1 MWHLD
6 DISAKEMKRY
16 ISWLE
21 SSIVKNVNKLRDN
34 VEYKDW
40 CDYLVPILPDGTLY
54 VGLVEDILSAKPS
67 RLFKLNHRHLNNM
80 LKLMPVNRYGYHDI
94 YSEKLL
100 RRYLKAKAK
109 KRRTPKQQSL
119 IDRYEKLL
127 TFLYDVFDYG
137 LIKEEVAYNLSL
149 LKGRNTCT
157 YCNRQYTFTVG
168 KVTEKGKIVS
178 KVRPQ
183 FDHWFAHRQYPLLG
197 LSFYNLIPSCSVCNS
212 SVKGSAHY
220 SLKTHIHPY
229 TNPDSAPDFKFVPTL
244 KYMDTLHASEWSV
257 LLCRKRNSKED
268 KTITDLALDEI
279 YEKHGPLEVKDIMD
293 FEIKNNPT
301 YLKTL
306 FDKVCVDLGMKY
318 TREDVFR
325 MMFGIEADI
334 EKTLD
339 RPLSKLKRDV
349 LEWLGIVV

>member
-1 MWHLD
+1 MTD
-6 DISAKEMKRY
+6 
-16 ISWLE
+16 
-21 SSIVKNVNKLRDN
+21 
-34 VEYKDW
+34 
-40 CDYLVPILPDGTLY
+40 
-54 VGLVEDILSAKPS
+54 
-67 RLFKLNHRHLNNM
+67 
-80 LKLMPVNRYGYHDI
+80 
-94 YSEKLL
+94 
-100 RRYLKAKAK
+100 
-109 KRRTPKQQSL
+109 
-119 IDRYEKLL
+119 EKLL

-229 TNPDSAPDFKFVPTL
+229 TNPDSDPDFKFVPTL
-244 KYMDTLHASEWSV
+244 EYMDTLHASEWSV
-257 LLCRKRNSKED
+257 LLCRKRNGKED

-318 TREDVFR
+318 SREDIFR
-325 MMFGIEADI
+325 MIFGVEADI

>member
-34 VEYKDW
+34 DEYKDW

-183 FDHWFAHRQYPLLG
+183 FDHWLTNRKPLF
-197 LSFYNLIPSCSVCNS
+197 S
-212 SVKGSAHY
+212 
-220 SLKTHIHPY
+220 
-229 TNPDSAPDFKFVPTL
+229 
-244 KYMDTLHASEWSV
+244 
-257 LLCRKRNSKED
+257 
-268 KTITDLALDEI
+268 
-279 YEKHGPLEVKDIMD
+279 
-293 FEIKNNPT
+293 
-301 YLKTL
+301 
-306 FDKVCVDLGMKY
+306 
-318 TREDVFR
+318 
-325 MMFGIEADI
+325 
-334 EKTLD
+334 
-339 RPLSKLKRDV
+339 
-349 LEWLGIVV
+349 

>member
-21 SSIVKNVNKLRDN
+21 SSIVKNVNKLRGN
-34 VEYKDW
+34 AEYKDW
-40 CDYLVPILPDGTLY
+40 CDYLVPILADGSSDTR
-54 VGLVEDILSAKPS
+54 LVEDILSSKPS

-80 LKLMPVNRYGYHDI
+80 LKLMPVNLYGYHDI

-229 TNPDSAPDFKFVPTL
+229 TNPDSDPDFKFVPTL
-244 KYMDTLHASEWSV
+244 EYMDTLHASEWSV
-257 LLCRKRNSKED
+257 LLGRKRNGKED
-268 KTITDLALDEI
+268 KTITDLSLDEI

-293 FEIKNNPT
+293 FEIKNNST

-325 MMFGIEADI
+325 MMFGVEVDI

>member
-21 SSIVKNVNKLRDN
+21 SSIVGNVNKLRDN
-34 VEYKDW
+34 AEYKDW
-40 CDYLVPILPDGTLY
+40 CDYLVPVMSDGSSDTR
-54 VGLVEDILSAKPS
+54 LVEDILSSKPS

-168 KVTEKGKIVS
+168 KVRI
-178 KVRPQ
+178 
-183 FDHWFAHRQYPLLG
+183 
-197 LSFYNLIPSCSVCNS
+197 FY
-212 SVKGSAHY
+212 K
-220 SLKTHIHPY
+220 
-229 TNPDSAPDFKFVPTL
+229 
-244 KYMDTLHASEWSV
+244 
-257 LLCRKRNSKED
+257 
-268 KTITDLALDEI
+268 
-279 YEKHGPLEVKDIMD
+279 
-293 FEIKNNPT
+293 
-301 YLKTL
+301 
-306 FDKVCVDLGMKY
+306 
-318 TREDVFR
+318 
-325 MMFGIEADI
+325 
-334 EKTLD
+334 
-339 RPLSKLKRDV
+339 
-349 LEWLGIVV
+349 